1 MMKKVVLLLLICV
14 SSGWLFAN
22 HWTPND
28 SDYEDNMTLTG
39 IVQINGVEQQ
49 STTLEV
55 GAFCGEE
62 CRGSGYLTYFFPTQR
77 YVVQLLIFGE
87 VGDQLTFKLYDNN
100 SGQELSLA
108 SPDPMTFNA
117 NGYGSLSEPYV
128 LDFTGTGNTPHWVPN
143 ESEYEDNMTLTGV
156 IQINGVE
163 QQSTTLEVGVF
174 CGEEC
179 RGASI
184 ATYFFPTQRYVVQ
197 LLIFGESGDQLT
209 FKLYD
214 HAIGQ
219 ELNLIS
225 PEAVTFVANGYGSL
239 GDPYILNFTGSV
251 TQTYTLPIAGYDNPA
266 GNYYLIAPPIDDVN
280 PAEIVSMTV
289 GDYDLYYFDQGEE
302 LEWRNYKTDHF
313 NLESGKGYLYAH
325 KTDVTLTFTGT
336 PYNGDGKVTLRK
348 IEGAS
353 FEGWNLVGNPFPQV
367 ATLDRDCYIMNTE
380 GSEIVASTTR
390 KVNPMQGIFVIA
402 NSDNEEM
409 TFVPQNSTDE
419 SSKIVINVSKNRA
432 EIIDRAI
439 VRFEGN
445 SMLPKLMLNP
455 DNTKLYVSQDSID
468 YAVVSVEGNNNTP
481 VCFKAKEN
489 GTYTLT
495 VDITN
500 LDLDYLHLFDNKT
513 GTDVDLL
520 QVPSYTFDA
529 RTTDYAERFNLIYW
543 HQ

>member
-55 GAFCGEE
+55 GVFCGEE
-62 CRGSGYLTYFFPTQR
+62 CRGASMATYFFPTQR

-108 SPDPMTFNA
+108 SPDPVTFNA

-280 PAEIVSMTV
+280 PAEIVGMTV

-348 IEGAS
+348 IEGAL

-432 EIIDRAI
+432 EIFDRII
-439 VRFEGN
+439 VHFEGN
-445 SMLPKLMLNP
+445 SRLPKLMLNP